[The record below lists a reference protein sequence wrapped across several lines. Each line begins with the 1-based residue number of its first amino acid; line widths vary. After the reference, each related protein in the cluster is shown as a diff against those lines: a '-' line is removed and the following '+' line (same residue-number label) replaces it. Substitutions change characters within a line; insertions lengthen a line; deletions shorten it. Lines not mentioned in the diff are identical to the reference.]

1 MYAHKM
7 IVGENS
13 NFAVEYNLPQQL
25 RGLPLEIIIL
35 PMTPKESPINRN
47 FDEIVALAAF
57 NDAQSLRIS
66 QDIDIASLADDVN
79 S

>member
-47 FDEIVALAAF
+47 IDEIVALAAF

-66 QDIDIASLADDVN
+66 QDVDIASLADDVN
-79 S
+79 L

>member
-25 RGLPLEIIIL
+25 RGLPLEVIIL
-35 PMTPKESPINRN
+35 PMAMKEVPINRN
-47 FDEIVALAAF
+47 IEEIIALAAF
-57 NDAQSLRIS
+57 NDTQSLHIS
-66 QDIDIASLADDVN
+66 PEFDISSIADDMN
-79 S
+79 L

>member
-25 RGLPLEIIIL
+25 HGLPLEIIIL
-35 PMTPKESPINRN
+35 PMTMKEAPINRKSE
-47 FDEIVALAAF
+47 EIIALAAF
-57 NDAQSLRIS
+57 NDTQSLHIS
-66 QDIDIASLADDVN
+66 PEIDISSIADDVN
-79 S
+79 L

>member
-13 NFAVEYNLPQQL
+13 NFAVEYNLPKQL

-35 PMTPKESPINRN
+35 PMMTNEVPINRN
-47 FDEIVALAAF
+47 VEEMIALAAF
-57 NDAQSLRIS
+57 NDMQSLRIS
-66 QDIDIASLADDVN
+66 PEIDISSIADDVN
-79 S
+79 L

>member
-35 PMTPKESPINRN
+35 PMMPKEIPANKHL
-47 FDEIVALAAF
+47 DEIIDLAAF
-57 NDAQSLRIS
+57 NDAKAVHVSPE
-66 QDIDIASLADDVN
+66 IDIAHIADEVN
-79 S
+79 L

>member
-25 RGLPLEIIIL
+25 RGLALEIIIL
-35 PMTPKESPINRN
+35 PMTTNEKPANR
-47 FDEIVALAAF
+47 DVEDIIELAAF
-57 NDAQSLRIS
+57 NDTQSLRVSPEINIS
-66 QDIDIASLADDVN
+66 SIADDVN
-79 S
+79 L

>member
-13 NFAVEYNLPQQL
+13 NFAVEYNLPQQF

-35 PMTPKESPINRN
+35 PMTTKQAPINRN
-47 FDEIVALAAF
+47 MEEIIALAAF
-57 NDAQSLRIS
+57 NDTQSVRIS
-66 QDIDIASLADDVN
+66 PEIDISSIADDVN
-79 S
+79 L